1 MRISKQR
8 GPGKYLLD
16 WNSDGPSAKVFTT
29 SWEGHMGLQ
38 EEGKKKEEQW
48 FRENE
53 QKLIEDIRIK
63 RLERIKKETEREEA
77 ARREEL
83 KQLHWMCCPKCG
95 HAMGTQ
101 DIGGIE
107 VDVCTLCEG
116 IFFDRGEL
124 EQLLMKQSHSKQ
136 GFFRKLLGLGD
147 E

>member
-1 MRISKQR
+1 
-8 GPGKYLLD
+8 
-16 WNSDGPSAKVFTT
+16 
-29 SWEGHMGLQ
+29 MGLK

-53 QKLIEDIRIK
+53 QKLIEDIRLK
-63 RLERIKKETEREEA
+63 RLERIKKETEREEE

-83 KQLHWMCCPKCG
+83 KQLHWMSCPKCG
-95 HAMGTQ
+95 HSMATK

-107 VDVCTLCEG
+107 VDICSLCEG
-116 IFFDRGEL
+116 IYFDRGEL
-124 EQLLMKQSHSKQ
+124 EQLLMKQSHSKS